1 MKNTESESESR
12 GHHSLL
18 CDLSQE
24 ALLEMNYKVFISFSM
39 MDDVDDFGG
48 NIFRGGGGIGTFS
61 VEGQGQKIVNG
72 R

>member
-1 MKNTESESESR
+1 
-12 GHHSLL
+12 
-18 CDLSQE
+18 
-24 ALLEMNYKVFISFSM
+24 MNYKIFISFSM